1 MDVSQFF
8 SDYDQ
13 EEGDT
18 AAVKLET
25 SPGEAAKQ
33 KPNFNEENRSSTGT
47 SVLDQ
52 EQSPVDDANLCS
64 TSPICAAPLC
74 RQFWK
79 AGAYNDELTPKSTT
93 KCIT

>member
-1 MDVSQFF
+1 MDIAEFF
-8 SDYDQ
+8 SDYG
-13 EEGDT
+13 ETETNG
-18 AAVKLET
+18 VKLEKNLST
-25 SPGEAAKQ
+25 QQKQ
-33 KPNFNEENRSSTGT
+33 NHTEENRSSSGI

-79 AGAYNDELTPKSTT
+79 AGAYNDDLTPKSTT
-93 KCIT
+93 KGFHSSF